1 MTAVQHSSYMM
12 IRYMRALARQPAWIF
27 VTLVQPVIW
36 LLLFGALFERT
47 VDIPGFASDSYIE
60 FLAPGVVVMTAFF
73 SAGWTGMG
81 MIQDYDRGIL
91 DRFLSSPV
99 KRIALIAGPLMQNA
113 LVILV
118 QSVIIVALALILGA
132 SFPNGVLGVVALIVI
147 SSLLGAGFG
156 ALSNGLALVFLK
168 EESLIATMVFLQL
181 PLTFLSGA
189 FMQESLQPEWMQV
202 VADFNPVNWAI
213 EAGRNVAM
221 EELDWSLVLS
231 RTGLL
236 IAFVVAA
243 GVTAT
248 SPTTMPVAAPTA
260 VALPVRRRSSR
271 VQTTRVA
278 AGASNVL
285 AKASAAEASAARAEP
300 ALKPNQPNQSIPAP
314 SRVNG
319 TLCGKIACRAKS
331 LRGFKTRAVTRA
343 AAAALMWTTVPP
355 AKSSAPIFASHP
367 PPQTQCATGA

>member
-12 IRYMRALARQPAWIF
+12 VRYVRALMRQPAWIF

-60 FLAPGVVVMTAFF
+60 FIAPGVVVLTAFF
-73 SAGWTGMG
+73 SAGWSGMG

-99 KRIALIAGPLMQNA
+99 KRVALIAGPLMQNT
-113 LVILV
+113 LVILI
-118 QSVIIVALALILGA
+118 QSVIIVVLALIMGA
-132 SFPNGVLGVVALIVI
+132 TFANGALGVAALIVI
-147 SSLLGAGFG
+147 SSIVGAGFG

-189 FMQESLQPEWMQV
+189 FMQEDLQPEWMQV

-221 EELDWSLVLS
+221 EDLDWSLVLT

-236 IAFVVAA
+236 IAFLVAA
-243 GVTAT
+243 SVFA
-248 SPTTMPVAAPTA
+248 
-260 VALPVRRRSSR
+260 
-271 VQTTRVA
+271 TRVF
-278 AGASNVL
+278 
-285 AKASAAEASAARAEP
+285 RTY
-300 ALKPNQPNQSIPAP
+300 QRSI
-314 SRVNG
+314 
-319 TLCGKIACRAKS
+319 
-331 LRGFKTRAVTRA
+331 
-343 AAAALMWTTVPP
+343 
-355 AKSSAPIFASHP
+355 
-367 PPQTQCATGA
+367 